1 MRVGA
6 AYRFGLIL
14 ALVAVAA
21 VPPAAQP
28 ALFTEAFPPEEF
40 AARRDRVFDAVGDGI
55 AVLQGAAEYPGYV
68 RFRQNNHFFYLT
80 GVEVP
85 RALLL
90 LDGRARR
97 AQLFLPER
105 DDVLERSE
113 GPRLVPGG
121 EAERITG
128 IPRVLPRSA
137 FAQALRAAAAPG
149 RRLFVPHRPESLG
162 AATPY
167 TVSRHA
173 ELSAADPWDGRAPRA
188 EQFIRALR
196 AAAPGVDIHDLDPVL
211 DRLRVIKSPREIA
224 HIRTAT
230 RLAGEAVM
238 AVMRCAR
245 PGMREYE
252 LEAIADYVFRSGG
265 AQGFAYFALVAAGR
279 NAWYPHYHGRLG
291 TLRAGDLVLFD
302 YGPDFHYYTS
312 DVTRMFPANGRFTAA
327 QRELYAAYLRVYR
340 ELMASIGPGRAPGA
354 VVQAAASRMAGALGE
369 TTFESPRNRA
379 AAAAFVEAMREAPF
393 WTLGHMVGMEVH
405 DVQPPIERL
414 EPGMVFTIEP
424 ALTIPDE
431 RVYIRLED
439 VILITPDGYENL
451 SEFVP
456 IDPDAIE
463 RLMGETG
470 NVRSGW
476 LPSPRPAVRPAG

>member
-1 MRVGA
+1 MTVGA
-6 AYRFGLIL
+6 AHRFVLIL
-14 ALVAVAA
+14 VLVAVAA

-28 ALFTEAFPPEEF
+28 VLFTDAFPPEEF
-40 AARRDRVFDAVGDGI
+40 AARRDRVFDAIGDGI
-55 AVLQGAAEYPGYV
+55 AVLQGAAEYPGYIH
-68 RFRQNNHFFYLT
+68 FRQNNHFFYLT

-97 AQLFLPER
+97 ATLFLPER
-105 DDVLERSE
+105 DEALERSE
-113 GPRLVPGG
+113 GPRLVPGA
-121 EAERITG
+121 EAERLTG

-137 FAQALRAAAAPG
+137 FARALQAAAAPG
-149 RRLFVPHRPESLG
+149 RTLFVPHRAESLG

-167 TVSRHA
+167 AAARHA
-173 ELSAADPWDGRAPRA
+173 ELSAADPWDGRVSRA
-188 EQFIRALR
+188 AQFIRALR
-196 AAAPGVDIHDLDPVL
+196 AAAPGVDIEDLDPVL

-224 HIRTAT
+224 HIREAT
-230 RLAGEAVM
+230 RLAGEGVL
-238 AVMRCAR
+238 AVMRRAR

-265 AQGFAYFALVAAGR
+265 AQGFAYFALVATGP

-302 YGPDFHYYTS
+302 YGPDYHYYTA
-312 DVTRMFPANGRFTAA
+312 DVTRMFPASGRFTAE
-327 QRELYAAYLRVYR
+327 QRELYSAYVRLYR

-354 VVQAAASRMAGALGE
+354 VVQAAASGMARALE
-369 TTFESPRNRA
+369 RTAFRSSRNRA
-379 AAAAFVEAMREAPF
+379 AAAAFVDAMRQAPF

-405 DVQPPIERL
+405 DVQPPVERF

-439 VILITPDGYENL
+439 VILITPQGYENL
-451 SEFVP
+451 SAFVP
-456 IDPDAIE
+456 IDADAIE
-463 RLMGETG
+463 QLMSARETENG
-470 NVRSGW
+470 K
-476 LPSPRPAVRPAG
+476 